1 MKQDLSSRGTSG
13 TTPVTA
19 PTTGKAQEG
28 GLCPRLRPRDAP
40 ASRPLSLCRD
50 SCGAGGAPNTP
61 PRAPQVSGD
70 RVGPREQRHGGEQHA
85 GPSRLQGRALS
96 GCLPIWKQYCSNVR
110 RPEYGIFSEYVNST
124 VRNMD
129 LMDNLTGSQKSP
141 DSSLGLHPA
150 LGSTT
155 AQPSPARGQQRLWPW
170 PPETELTHDL
180 SSLFSPI
187 GWERRR
193 GGGGRGTETR
203 SRSNMGSCP

>member
-1 MKQDLSSRGTSG
+1 M
-13 TTPVTA
+13 PVTA

-28 GLCPRLRPRDAP
+28 GLCPQLRPRDAP

-61 PRAPQVSGD
+61 PRAPQASGD
-70 RVGPREQRHGGEQHA
+70 RVGPREQRRGGEQRA

-150 LGSTT
+150 LGPTT
-155 AQPSPARGQQRLWPW
+155 ARPSQGPAAPVAMASRNRAD
-170 PPETELTHDL
+170 PPSELTF
-180 SSLFSPI
+180 FSHRV
-187 GWERRR
+187 GAA
-193 GGGGRGTETR
+193 GGGETETR
-203 SRSNMGSCP
+203 SGSNVGSCP